1 VDEVEGLRQALGLGQ
16 INLYGHSYGGMVA
29 QGYALKYPGSLKRLI
44 LANTLHSAEMW
55 QKGNNDNW
63 NHEVQNQYPELWMR
77 LDSLRGKWMLSTDST
92 FVVISTISQHEK
104 DQKPACVNCGSKNVE
119 QYYSSVTVITSKKS

>member
-1 VDEVEGLRQALGLGQ
+1 MPTYEYICKEC
-16 INLYGHSYGGMVA
+16 N
-29 QGYALKYPGSLKRLI
+29 K
-44 LANTLHSAEMW
+44 
-55 QKGNNDNW
+55 
-63 NHEVQNQYPELWMR
+63 
-77 LDSLRGKWMLSTDST
+77 T